1 MKQRLYSGSLLG
13 MSQDTRH
20 LAATNPFTRFFLDE
34 PVDGERLS
42 AALEKALSDCPY
54 MRCSVVPEEGIF
66 LAAEEN
72 SAPLPLQTKEPTVL
86 NTPENNGHSC
96 AVYYH
101 DNMIGVMVTHALTDG
116 CGFYYFARTLL
127 DHYFG
132 VEEGVYK
139 GASAPDYAKDL
150 LETELPVSPD
160 YKPVS
165 MPEGPF
171 FTIQSP
177 KAPDFSDTFL
187 LQSTYAEFRA
197 LCKKLN
203 GSAQNVLTA
212 LCIQAL
218 SECYPENK
226 AKITARLPINARIL
240 MEIPNTFQNA
250 SLANMRVVFSADET
264 SDPEAMAAEIASQC
278 REQNT
283 KDAIAY
289 QCNQWRS
296 VLMAE
301 DHEERMKRIV
311 PLLGQDAVLISNLGR
326 GVVSDSYAEHITAM
340 LPGAMLFPLMVYG
353 VTFGQRMGFS
363 GYDAAGNGRYKK
375 ALKNVLERMGLK
387 VEECDPATGKAI

>member
-1 MKQRLYSGSLLG
+1 MKQRLFSGSLLG
-13 MSQDTRH
+13 LSQDTRH
-20 LAATNPFTRFFLDE
+20 LAASNPFTRFYLDE

-42 AALEKALSDCPY
+42 AALEKALSDCPF

-72 SAPLPLQTKEPTVL
+72 NAPLPLQTKEPTVI
-86 NTPENNGHSC
+86 NSPENNGHSC

-127 DHYFG
+127 DRYFG
-132 VEEGVYK
+132 VAEGVYK

-160 YKPVS
+160 YQPVS

-171 FTIQSP
+171 FTIPNP
-177 KAPDFSDTFL
+177 KTPDFSDTFL
-187 LQSTYAEFRA
+187 LQTTHAGFHA
-197 LCKKLN
+197 LCKELN

-212 LCIQAL
+212 LCLMAL
-218 SECYPENK
+218 SECYPKNR
-226 AKITARLPINARIL
+226 ARITARLPINARIL

-250 SLANMRVVFSADET
+250 SLANMRVTFSPDEI
-264 SDPEAMAAEIASQC
+264 SDPKVLAEAIAAQC
-278 REQNT
+278 KEQNT
-283 KDAIAY
+283 KDAVCY
-289 QCNQWRS
+289 QCNQWRG

-301 DHEERMKRIV
+301 NREERMKRIV

-326 GVVSDSYAEHITAM
+326 GVISDSYAEHITAM
-340 LPGAMLFPLMVYG
+340 LPGAMMFPLMVYG
-353 VTFGQRMGFS
+353 VTFGERMGFS
-363 GYDAAGNGRYKK
+363 GYDAAGDGRYKK
-375 ALKNVLERMGLK
+375 ALKAVLERMGLTI
-387 VEECDPATGKAI
+387 EECDPATGKAV